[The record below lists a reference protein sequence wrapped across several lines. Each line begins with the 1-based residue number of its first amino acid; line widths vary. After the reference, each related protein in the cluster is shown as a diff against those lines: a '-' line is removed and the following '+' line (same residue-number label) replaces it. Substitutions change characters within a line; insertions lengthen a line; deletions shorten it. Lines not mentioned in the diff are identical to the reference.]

1 VLAKNG
7 INGGNMESHE
17 KKPKILIVDDDPL
30 TLKLLTGVLENQN
43 YEVIQARNG
52 EDALA
57 IAVLDEPRLAM
68 LDINMPGMSGL
79 DLAKR
84 LRSDSD
90 IPFVFL
96 SGVSDGDVVK
106 RAVEYGASG
115 YLVKPVDVQNLI
127 PMLEAALA
135 RAVEIKSLR
144 QRESRLTSAL
154 AAGRETSMAVGILM
168 VRYRT
173 NRQQAF
179 DMLRSFARSNRK
191 TINDV
196 ACEVLEAEET
206 LNRFRVQAEG
216 GASEPRQG

>member
-1 VLAKNG
+1 MDANE
-7 INGGNMESHE
+7 N
-17 KKPKILIVDDDPL
+17 KPKILVVDDDPL
-30 TLKLLTGVLENQN
+30 TLKLLSGVLEAQG
-43 YEVIQARNG
+43 YDVILAKNG

-57 IAVLDEPRLAM
+57 ISMLGEPRLAM

-96 SGVSDGDVVK
+96 SGVSDGEVVK

-127 PMLEAALA
+127 PTLEAALA
-135 RAVEIKSLR
+135 RAGDMKNLR

-154 AAGRETSMAVGILM
+154 AAGRETSMAVGVLM
-168 VRYRT
+168 VHYRA

-191 TINDV
+191 TINEV
-196 ACEVLEAEET
+196 ASEVLEAEEA
-206 LNRFRVQAEG
+206 LNRFQGLAE
-216 GASEPRQG
+216 AHRAEIKRD

>member
-1 VLAKNG
+1 MDNIA
-7 INGGNMESHE
+7 
-17 KKPKILIVDDDPL
+17 KKPKILIVDDDQL
-30 TLKLLTGVLENQN
+30 TLTLLTGVLEFNG
-43 YEVIQARNG
+43 YEVIQAKNG

-57 IAVLDEPRLAM
+57 TVVLDEPRLAM

-96 SGVSDGDVVK
+96 SGVSDEDVVK

-127 PMLEAALA
+127 PTIEAALA
-135 RAVEIKSLR
+135 RASELKNLR
-144 QRESRLTSAL
+144 QRESKLTDAL

-168 VRYRT
+168 VHYRT
-173 NRQQAF
+173 NRLQSF
-179 DMLRSFARSNRK
+179 EMLRGFARSNRK
-191 TINDV
+191 SIADV
-196 ACEVLEAEET
+196 AREVLQAEET
-206 LNRFRVQAEG
+206 LNQFRVL
-216 GASEPRQG
+216 SESLHNGPRQGS

>member
-1 VLAKNG
+1 
-7 INGGNMESHE
+7 MEAHE

-30 TLKLLTGVLENQN
+30 TLKLLSGVLENQN

-96 SGVSDGDVVK
+96 SGVSDVDVVK

-115 YLVKPVDVQNLI
+115 YLVKPVDVQNLL

-135 RAVEIKSLR
+135 RAGEMKNLR

-168 VRYRT
+168 AHHRT
-173 NRQQAF
+173 NRQKAF

-196 ACEVLEAEET
+196 ACEVLQAEEA
-206 LNRFRVQAEG
+206 LNQFQTPPDGNGSDPKLPVR
-216 GASEPRQG
+216 

>member
-1 VLAKNG
+1 
-7 INGGNMESHE
+7 MEATE
-17 KKPKILIVDDDPL
+17 KKPKILVVDDDPL
-30 TLKLLTGVLENQN
+30 TLKLLTGVLESQN

-57 IAVLDEPRLAM
+57 IAVLGEPRLAM

-135 RAVEIKSLR
+135 RAGEIRNLR

-168 VRYRT
+168 VHHRT
-173 NRQQAF
+173 DRQQAF
-179 DMLRSFARSNRK
+179 DMLRSYARSKRK
-191 TINDV
+191 TINEV
-196 ACEVLEAEET
+196 ACEVLNAEEV
-206 LNRFRVQAEG
+206 LNQFRA
-216 GASEPRQG
+216 GAHGNESRQG

>member
-1 VLAKNG
+1 
-7 INGGNMESHE
+7 MENSI
-17 KKPKILIVDDDPL
+17 KKPKILIVDDDHL
-30 TLKLLTGVLENQN
+30 TLTLLTGVLEVNG

-57 IAVLDEPRLAM
+57 IAVLDDPRLAM

-96 SGVSDGDVVK
+96 SGVSDEDVVK

-127 PMLEAALA
+127 PTIEAALA
-135 RAVEIKSLR
+135 RASELQSLR
-144 QRESRLTSAL
+144 KRESKLTDAL

-168 VRYRT
+168 VHYRT
-173 NRQQAF
+173 NRQQSF

-191 TINDV
+191 TIADV
-196 ACEVLEAEET
+196 AREVLQAQES
-206 LNRFRVQAEG
+206 LNQFHMLPEQG
-216 GASEPRQG
+216 GATRQGS